1 MHLDLQNKIS
11 SIREQDGWLLRYQN
25 ENENEVFVNEPFD
38 MFGCTQFYP
47 AERVCTHVSFGSNKQ
62 LVWFTLWM
70 NWSEECFCTNGI
82 RVIKE
87 MKYELPDVPVISI
100 ALRLRA
106 LMMVT
111 VRRPAVG
118 K

>member
-1 MHLDLQNKIS
+1 MYTILRCRKSLHSCFLWFERTAHLI
-11 SIREQDGWLLRYQN
+11 YA
-25 ENENEVFVNEPFD
+25 VNELIRG
-38 MFGCTQFYP
+38 M
-47 AERVCTHVSFGSNKQ
+47 
-62 LVWFTLWM
+62 
-70 NWSEECFCTNGI
+70 FCTNGI